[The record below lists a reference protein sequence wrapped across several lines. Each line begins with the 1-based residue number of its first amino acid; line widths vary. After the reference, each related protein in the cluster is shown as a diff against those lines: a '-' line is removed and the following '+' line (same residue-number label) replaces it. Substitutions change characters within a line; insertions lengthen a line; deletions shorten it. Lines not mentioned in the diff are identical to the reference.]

1 MDYASAFQRL
11 HELAEQYDITESL
24 ALKAELDRE
33 IDALEAYL
41 FDRTEATD

>member
-11 HELAEQYDITESL
+11 DELAEQYEITESL

-33 IDALEAYL
+33 MEALEAYL
-41 FDRTEATD
+41 FDLGEATD